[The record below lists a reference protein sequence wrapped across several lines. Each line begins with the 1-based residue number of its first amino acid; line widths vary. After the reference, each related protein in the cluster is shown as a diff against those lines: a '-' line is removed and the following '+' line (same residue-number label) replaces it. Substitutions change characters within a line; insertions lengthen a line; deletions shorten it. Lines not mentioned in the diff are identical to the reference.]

1 MVYIYVLLHDC
12 YSTLQILEV
21 SMVFAHNSCSSVHQ
35 CSSNAV
41 FPNYVD
47 CKKLARQSQNF
58 QLQRPTRGEGRE
70 HEPYLYTI
78 NIRIHIITA
87 KKYICYTLMVVV
99 ELQYIYT
106 HSQVISHW
114 YLPDYVCTQMHI
126 DTLHS
131 HRCKICPAPAPE
143 IASCGRPASPH
154 RWWQERHSLRGF
166 IDRSL
171 NSNWWIY
178 HVHQSFYHFL
188 SVYTYIIIYPSSY
201 SMFTDWI
208 YKFFALKSSLA
219 HSEHQAQ

>member
-1 MVYIYVLLHDC
+1 MFISSSMFIQRRFSKLCWLQKACPSESEFSAATPYPGWGKGARTISIYNKHT
-12 YSTLQILEV
+12 YTY
-21 SMVFAHNSCSSVHQ
+21 
-35 CSSNAV
+35 
-41 FPNYVD
+41 NY
-47 CKKLARQSQNF
+47 CKKVHMLYIN
-58 QLQRPTRGEGRE
+58 GCGR
-70 HEPYLYTI
+70 
-78 NIRIHIITA
+78 IT
-87 KKYICYTLMVVV
+87 V
-99 ELQYIYT
+99 YIYT

-131 HRCKICPAPAPE
+131 HRWKICPAPAPE